1 MPETTTRTDAL
12 TVQRTM
18 LAAAQR
24 GDMQA
29 LRDTLHPDYA
39 YTPSDGVE
47 RPGPD
52 AGVAVA
58 ELYTTAFPDV
68 VLDEVRSWAPSP
80 DVAIMEFRVTG
91 THTGPLGD
99 IPPTGRPVAGLVCNI
114 VEVRDGFVPEAL
126 IALARREPR
135 SPDEE
140 RELDRLKLEMCRR
153 VMGAPADAVYD
164 ASAGAG

>member
-1 MPETTTRTDAL
+1 MAETTLTDAL
-12 TVQRTM
+12 TVQRAM

-39 YTPSDGVE
+39 YTASDGVE
-47 RPGPD
+47 QPGAD

-68 VLDEVRSWAPSP
+68 VIQEVRSWSPTP
-80 DVAIMEFRVTG
+80 DVAIMEFRITG

-99 IPPTGRPVAGLVCNI
+99 IPPTGRRVTGLVCNI
-114 VEVRDGFVPEAL
+114 VEVSDGR
-126 IALARREPR
+126 IRREHEFF
-135 SPDEE
+135 DELSLL
-140 RELDRLKLEMCRR
+140 RQLGL
-153 VMGAPADAVYD
+153 APE
-164 ASAGAG
+164 G

>member
-1 MPETTTRTDAL
+1 MAETTTLTDAL

-29 LRDTLHPDYA
+29 LRETLHPDYT
-39 YTPSDGVE
+39 YTASDGVE

-58 ELYTTAFPDV
+58 ELYTTAFPDIV
-68 VLDEVRSWAPSP
+68 IEEVRSWTPSP
-80 DVAIMEFRVTG
+80 DVAIMEFRASG

-99 IPPTGRPVAGLVCNI
+99 IPATGRKGSLMVCNV
-114 VEVRDGFVPEAL
+114 VETRDGLIWREHEYFDELAMLRQLGLFPE
-126 IALARREPR
+126 
-135 SPDEE
+135 D
-140 RELDRLKLEMCRR
+140 
-153 VMGAPADAVYD
+153 
-164 ASAGAG
+164 

>member
-1 MPETTTRTDAL
+1 MAETTLTDAL

-39 YTPSDGVE
+39 YTPSDGIE
-47 RPGPD
+47 QPGQD

-68 VLDEVRSWAPSP
+68 VIEEVRSWAPSP
-80 DVAIMEFRVTG
+80 DVAIMEFRFTG
-91 THTGPLGD
+91 THTGPLAD
-99 IPPTGRPVAGLVCNI
+99 IPPTGRRVTGMVCNV
-114 VEVRDGFVPEAL
+114 VEVRDGL
-126 IALARREPR
+126 IWREHEFF
-135 SPDEE
+135 DELSLL
-140 RELDRLKLEMCRR
+140 RQLGL
-153 VMGAPADAVYD
+153 APAA
-164 ASAGAG
+164 

>member
-29 LRDTLHPDYA
+29 LRETLHPDYA
-39 YTPSDGVE
+39 YTASDGVE
-47 RPGPD
+47 QPGPD

-68 VLDEVRSWAPSP
+68 VLEEVRSWTPTP

-99 IPPTGRPVAGLVCNI
+99 IPPTGRRVTGLVCNI
-114 VEVRDGFVPEAL
+114 VEVRDGLIWREHEFFDELALLRQLGLAPEA
-126 IALARREPR
+126 
-135 SPDEE
+135 
-140 RELDRLKLEMCRR
+140 
-153 VMGAPADAVYD
+153 
-164 ASAGAG
+164 

>member
-1 MPETTTRTDAL
+1 MAETTLTDAL
-12 TVQRTM
+12 TVQRAM

-68 VLDEVRSWAPSP
+68 VLEEVRSWAPSP

-99 IPPTGRPVAGLVCNI
+99 IPPTGRPVTGLVCNI
-114 VEVRDGFVPEAL
+114 VEVRDGL
-126 IALARREPR
+126 IWREHEFFDELSLLRQLGLAP
-135 SPDEE
+135 
-140 RELDRLKLEMCRR
+140 
-153 VMGAPADAVYD
+153 GA
-164 ASAGAG
+164 

>member
-1 MPETTTRTDAL
+1 MAETTLTDAL
-12 TVQRTM
+12 TVQRAM
-18 LAAAQR
+18 LAAALR

-29 LRDTLHPDYA
+29 LRETLHPDDA

-47 RPGPD
+47 QPGQD

-68 VLDEVRSWAPSP
+68 AFEEVRAWAPAP

-99 IPPTGRPVAGLVCNI
+99 IPPTGRRITGLVCNI
-114 VEVRDGFVPEAL
+114 VETRDGL
-126 IALARREPR
+126 IVREHEFFDELAVLRQ
-135 SPDEE
+135 
-140 RELDRLKLEMCRR
+140 LG
-153 VMGAPADAVYD
+153 VIDA
-164 ASAGAG
+164 